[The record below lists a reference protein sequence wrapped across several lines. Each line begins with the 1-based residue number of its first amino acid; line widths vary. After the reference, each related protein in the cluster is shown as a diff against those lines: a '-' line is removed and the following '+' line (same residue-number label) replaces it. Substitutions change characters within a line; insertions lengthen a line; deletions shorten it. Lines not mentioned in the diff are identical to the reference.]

1 MNRKPRC
8 FKRILC
14 KRRSW
19 ATDTSGVVD
28 SHEMNQKKGNV
39 MKKSIAFAMCAV
51 LTVTGCGTYAGSG
64 AYTGASLGSILGS
77 AIGGISGGPRGSDV
91 GTIVGMAAG
100 AVIGGAIGNQADQQ
114 NQADYD
120 QYQRDKADRAARR
133 HNQKNNAYDNQGAYS
148 SQGGYSSQG
157 AYSSQDGYSS
167 QGGYCPQSNGQ
178 TNNGYNGQPG
188 DDRITFD
195 EGNGEYGSKDSET
208 DVYNFHSSDYTGS
221 YTAQQP
227 TTSLPAT
234 SSVEQLTEGM
244 TYMPHIEIR
253 NARVVDNNQDKVI
266 SRGELCKVIF
276 EIYNT
281 GQRPLYD
288 IQPSVVEATGNKQ
301 IFISPGMHVERLMPG
316 AGIRYTAMLKAGPR
330 LGDGSVRICLSVLQG
345 DNAISKVT
353 EFEVPTS
360 KKKVQTAK

>member
-1 MNRKPRC
+1 
-8 FKRILC
+8 
-14 KRRSW
+14 
-19 ATDTSGVVD
+19 
-28 SHEMNQKKGNV
+28 
-39 MKKSIAFAMCAV
+39 MKKTAILAMCAV

-91 GTIVGMAAG
+91 GTIVGMATG

-114 NQADYD
+114 RQADYD

-133 HNQKNNAYDNQGAYS
+133 HNQKNNAYDNQG
-148 SQGGYSSQG
+148 
-157 AYSSQDGYSS
+157 GYSS

-195 EGNGEYGSKDSET
+195 EGNGEYGSKGSET

-253 NARVVDNNQDKVI
+253 NARVVDDNPDKVI
-266 SRGELCKVIF
+266 SRGELCKVSF
-276 EIYNT
+276 EISNT

>member
-1 MNRKPRC
+1 
-8 FKRILC
+8 
-14 KRRSW
+14 
-19 ATDTSGVVD
+19 
-28 SHEMNQKKGNV
+28 
-39 MKKSIAFAMCAV
+39 MKKTAILAMCAV

-91 GTIVGMAAG
+91 GTIVGMATG

-133 HNQKNNAYDNQGAYS
+133 HNQKNNAYDNQS
-148 SQGGYSSQG
+148 GYI
-157 AYSSQDGYSS
+157 S

-178 TNNGYNGQPG
+178 TNNGYNGLPG

-195 EGNGEYGSKDSET
+195 EGNGEYGSKGSET

-253 NARVVDNNQDKVI
+253 NARVVDDNQDKVI

-330 LGDGSVRICLSVLQG
+330 MGDGSVRICLSVLQG

>member
-1 MNRKPRC
+1 
-8 FKRILC
+8 
-14 KRRSW
+14 
-19 ATDTSGVVD
+19 
-28 SHEMNQKKGNV
+28 
-39 MKKSIAFAMCAV
+39 MKKSIAFVMCAV
-51 LTVTGCGTYAGSG
+51 LTVTGCGTYAGPG

-91 GTIVGMAAG
+91 GTIVGMATG

-114 NQADYD
+114 RQADYD

-133 HNQKNNAYDNQGAYS
+133 HNQKNNAYDNQG
-148 SQGGYSSQG
+148 
-157 AYSSQDGYSS
+157 GYSS

-195 EGNGEYGSKDSET
+195 EGNGEYGSKGSET

-244 TYMPHIEIR
+244 TYIPHIEIR
-253 NARVVDNNQDKVI
+253 NARVVDDNQDKVI

>member
-1 MNRKPRC
+1 
-8 FKRILC
+8 
-14 KRRSW
+14 
-19 ATDTSGVVD
+19 
-28 SHEMNQKKGNV
+28 
-39 MKKSIAFAMCAV
+39 MKKTAILAMCAV

-91 GTIVGMAAG
+91 GTIVGMATG

-114 NQADYD
+114 RQADYD

-133 HNQKNNAYDNQGAYS
+133 HNQKNNAYDNQG
-148 SQGGYSSQG
+148 
-157 AYSSQDGYSS
+157 GYSS

-178 TNNGYNGQPG
+178 TKNGYNGQPG

-195 EGNGEYGSKDSET
+195 EGNGEYGSKGSET

-253 NARVVDNNQDKVI
+253 NARVVDDNQDKVI

-276 EIYNT
+276 EIYTT
-281 GQRPLYD
+281 GQRPLSD

>member
-1 MNRKPRC
+1 
-8 FKRILC
+8 
-14 KRRSW
+14 
-19 ATDTSGVVD
+19 
-28 SHEMNQKKGNV
+28 
-39 MKKSIAFAMCAV
+39 MKKTAVLVMSAV
-51 LTVTGCGTYAGSG
+51 LTVTGCGTNAGSG

-133 HNQKNNAYDNQGAYS
+133 HNHKNNAYDNQGA
-148 SQGGYSSQG
+148 
-157 AYSSQDGYSS
+157 YSS

-195 EGNGEYGSKDSET
+195 EGNGEYGSKDSEA

-244 TYMPHIEIR
+244 TYIPHIEIR
-253 NARVVDNNQDKVI
+253 NARVVDDNQDKVI

>member
-1 MNRKPRC
+1 
-8 FKRILC
+8 
-14 KRRSW
+14 
-19 ATDTSGVVD
+19 
-28 SHEMNQKKGNV
+28 
-39 MKKSIAFAMCAV
+39 MKKTAVLAMSAV

-91 GTIVGMAAG
+91 GTIVGMATG

-114 NQADYD
+114 NQVDYD

-133 HNQKNNAYDNQGAYS
+133 HNQKNNAYDNQGGYSSQDVYS
-148 SQGGYSSQG
+148 SQGGYSSQDG
-157 AYSSQDGYSS
+157 YSSQGGYSSQDGYSS

-244 TYMPHIEIR
+244 TYIPHIEIR
-253 NARVVDNNQDKVI
+253 NARVVDDNQDKVI

>member
-1 MNRKPRC
+1 
-8 FKRILC
+8 
-14 KRRSW
+14 
-19 ATDTSGVVD
+19 
-28 SHEMNQKKGNV
+28 
-39 MKKSIAFAMCAV
+39 MKKTAILAMCAV

-91 GTIVGMAAG
+91 GTIVGMATG

-114 NQADYD
+114 RQADYD

-133 HNQKNNAYDNQGAYS
+133 HNQKNNAYDNQG
-148 SQGGYSSQG
+148 
-157 AYSSQDGYSS
+157 GYSS

-195 EGNGEYGSKDSET
+195 EGNGEYGSKGSET

-253 NARVVDNNQDKVI
+253 NARVVDDNQDKVI

-288 IQPSVVEATGNKQ
+288 IQPSVVEATANKQ

>member
-1 MNRKPRC
+1 
-8 FKRILC
+8 
-14 KRRSW
+14 
-19 ATDTSGVVD
+19 
-28 SHEMNQKKGNV
+28 
-39 MKKSIAFAMCAV
+39 MKKTAILAMCAV
-51 LTVTGCGTYAGSG
+51 LTVTDCGTYAGSG

-91 GTIVGMAAG
+91 GTIVGMATG

-114 NQADYD
+114 RQADYD

-133 HNQKNNAYDNQGAYS
+133 HNQKNNAYDNQG
-148 SQGGYSSQG
+148 
-157 AYSSQDGYSS
+157 GYSS

-195 EGNGEYGSKDSET
+195 EGNGEYGSKGSET

-253 NARVVDNNQDKVI
+253 NARVVDDNQDKVI

>member
-1 MNRKPRC
+1 
-8 FKRILC
+8 
-14 KRRSW
+14 
-19 ATDTSGVVD
+19 
-28 SHEMNQKKGNV
+28 
-39 MKKSIAFAMCAV
+39 MKKTAILAMYAV

-77 AIGGISGGPRGSDV
+77 AIGGISSGPRGSDV
-91 GTIVGMAAG
+91 GTIVGMATG

-114 NQADYD
+114 RQADYD

-133 HNQKNNAYDNQGAYS
+133 HNQKNNAYDNQG
-148 SQGGYSSQG
+148 
-157 AYSSQDGYSS
+157 GYSS

-195 EGNGEYGSKDSET
+195 EGNGEYGSKGSET

-253 NARVVDNNQDKVI
+253 NARVVDDNQDKVI

>member
-1 MNRKPRC
+1 
-8 FKRILC
+8 
-14 KRRSW
+14 
-19 ATDTSGVVD
+19 
-28 SHEMNQKKGNV
+28 
-39 MKKSIAFAMCAV
+39 MKKTAILAMCAV

-91 GTIVGMAAG
+91 GTIVGMATG

-114 NQADYD
+114 RQADYD

-133 HNQKNNAYDNQGAYS
+133 HNQKNNAYDNQG
-148 SQGGYSSQG
+148 
-157 AYSSQDGYSS
+157 GYSS

-195 EGNGEYGSKDSET
+195 DGNGEYGSKGSET
-208 DVYNFHSSDYTGS
+208 DVYNFHSADYTGS

-253 NARVVDNNQDKVI
+253 NARVVDDNQDKVI

-281 GQRPLYD
+281 GLRPLYD

>member
-1 MNRKPRC
+1 M
-8 FKRILC
+8 
-14 KRRSW
+14 
-19 ATDTSGVVD
+19 AT
-28 SHEMNQKKGNV
+28 
-39 MKKSIAFAMCAV
+39 
-51 LTVTGCGTYAGSG
+51 
-64 AYTGASLGSILGS
+64 
-77 AIGGISGGPRGSDV
+77 
-91 GTIVGMAAG
+91 G

-114 NQADYD
+114 RQADYD

-133 HNQKNNAYDNQGAYS
+133 HNQKNNAYDNQG
-148 SQGGYSSQG
+148 
-157 AYSSQDGYSS
+157 GYSS

-195 EGNGEYGSKDSET
+195 EGNGEYGSKGSET

-253 NARVVDNNQDKVI
+253 NARVVDDNQDKVI

>member
-1 MNRKPRC
+1 
-8 FKRILC
+8 
-14 KRRSW
+14 
-19 ATDTSGVVD
+19 
-28 SHEMNQKKGNV
+28 
-39 MKKSIAFAMCAV
+39 MKKTAILAMCAV

-77 AIGGISGGPRGSDV
+77 AIGGISSGPRGSDV

-120 QYQRDKADRAARR
+120 QYQRDKAERAARR

-148 SQGGYSSQG
+148 SQGGY
-157 AYSSQDGYSS
+157 
-167 QGGYCPQSNGQ
+167 CPQGNGQ
-178 TNNGYNGQPG
+178 ANNGYNGQTG

-195 EGNGEYGSKDSET
+195 EGNGEYGSKDNEA

-253 NARVVDNNQDKVI
+253 NARVVDDNQDKVI

-360 KKKVQTAK
+360 KKKIQTAK

>member
-1 MNRKPRC
+1 
-8 FKRILC
+8 
-14 KRRSW
+14 
-19 ATDTSGVVD
+19 
-28 SHEMNQKKGNV
+28 
-39 MKKSIAFAMCAV
+39 MKKTAVLVMCAV
-51 LTVTGCGTYAGSG
+51 LTVTGCGTNAGSG

-133 HNQKNNAYDNQGAYS
+133 HNHKNNAYDNQGA
-148 SQGGYSSQG
+148 
-157 AYSSQDGYSS
+157 YSS

-195 EGNGEYGSKDSET
+195 EGNGEYGSKDSEA

-244 TYMPHIEIR
+244 TYIPHIEIR
-253 NARVVDNNQDKVI
+253 NARVVDDNQDKVI

-360 KKKVQTAK
+360 KKKIQTAK

>member
-1 MNRKPRC
+1 
-8 FKRILC
+8 
-14 KRRSW
+14 
-19 ATDTSGVVD
+19 
-28 SHEMNQKKGNV
+28 
-39 MKKSIAFAMCAV
+39 MKKTAILAMCAV

-91 GTIVGMAAG
+91 GTIVGMATG

-114 NQADYD
+114 RQADYD

-133 HNQKNNAYDNQGAYS
+133 HNQKNNAYDNQG
-148 SQGGYSSQG
+148 
-157 AYSSQDGYSS
+157 GYSS

-195 EGNGEYGSKDSET
+195 EGNGEYGSKGSET

-253 NARVVDNNQDKVI
+253 NARVGDANQDQVV
-266 SRGELCKVIF
+266 SRGELCTEIF
-276 EIYNT
+276 EIYNP

>member
-1 MNRKPRC
+1 
-8 FKRILC
+8 
-14 KRRSW
+14 
-19 ATDTSGVVD
+19 
-28 SHEMNQKKGNV
+28 
-39 MKKSIAFAMCAV
+39 MKKTAVLVMCAV
-51 LTVTGCGTYAGSG
+51 LTVTGCGTNAGSG

-133 HNQKNNAYDNQGAYS
+133 HNHKNNAYDNQGA
-148 SQGGYSSQG
+148 
-157 AYSSQDGYSS
+157 YSS

-195 EGNGEYGSKDSET
+195 EGNGEYGSKDSEA

-253 NARVVDNNQDKVI
+253 NARVVDDNQDKVI